1 MLVPAGGGGA
11 NMALCLE
18 TKLKAREECT
28 LQLRQTDLDWL
39 GHPFSPGRVGQC
51 PIHQNTGSAS
61 SREG

>member
-1 MLVPAGGGGA
+1 MPGGGGGA

-39 GHPFSPGRVGQC
+39 GHPFSLGRVGQC

-61 SREG
+61 SREGY